1 MAKPAANDPWIA
13 AAGQARGRP
22 LSDTLA
28 RARRAARRAG
38 VTRLADVSGL
48 APFGLPVF
56 QAVRPGA
63 LLLSV
68 SQGKGLT
75 RMAAMV
81 SALLEA
87 VEIDCAERTPQPAV
101 VERLDAMGSALEVW
115 SGARRHMLG
124 VRLDPAVRR
133 GWVTVTDIAT
143 GASAPAPWDMLSLDM
158 TRALPRDIRP
168 GTVGLATGNSHAEA
182 SVAAIGEVLE
192 HHFQAST
199 RDWQPRER
207 RAAEVDLTDI
217 EDATSA
223 ALVRHIRSRG
233 FAVRAWSMAQDAG
246 IAAFCCAITDVKPAG
261 PPLPPAGGT
270 ACHPVRA
277 VAFVRALL
285 EAVQSRVTLIAGA
298 RDDLTPDDY
307 DGGAQR
313 TTDLIL
319 HSLSFGPGP
328 LAWTAVP
335 DCRAS
340 AAEAQ
345 LDLLVRVA
353 TEASPLPIYIH
364 QHEPPAEGLWVVRAL
379 APGLGDLGRA
389 PLLPPTR
396 TPRPPPPIVHSKRP
410 RRPIVFAG
418 PSLPRHL
425 VPDDVELRPPAIC
438 GDLAALLDERP
449 PAIGLIDGSFETAP
463 TVWHKEIMHLIA
475 EGIPV
480 IGGASLGALRAAELH
495 DFGMI
500 GVGRIFEAY
509 RDGKILR
516 DDAVMLVHAPAEL
529 DFRAITVAQVDAE
542 AALLDADLPAA
553 ELRQLQRIVRT
564 TDFRQRSWEL
574 CLDRYR
580 ARTGLAPSC
589 SAERLNALATLK
601 LRDAQQ
607 VVEWLR
613 SARPSPAHG
622 PRPPMT
628 ALYRLMLEKRVPAQW
643 RGQSPASGHALHA

>member
-1 MAKPAANDPWIA
+1 MAKATPPDPWLA
-13 AAGQARGRP
+13 AVGPPRVRS

-28 RARRAARRAG
+28 LARLAARRAG
-38 VTRLADVSGL
+38 VTRLAEVGGL

-68 SQGKGLT
+68 SQGKGVT

-87 VEIDCAERTPQPAV
+87 VEIDCAERMPPPPIMQ
-101 VERLDAMGSALEVW
+101 RLDAMGSTLQVW
-115 SGARRHMLG
+115 SQAPRHTLG
-124 VRLDPAVRR
+124 VRLDAAVRR
-133 GWVTVTDIAT
+133 GWVTVTDLAT
-143 GASAPAPWDMLSLDM
+143 GAPAPAPWDMLSLDM
-158 TRALPRDIRP
+158 TRSLPRDVRP
-168 GTVGLATGNSHAEA
+168 STVGLATGNSYAEA
-182 SVAAIGEVLE
+182 CVASIGEVLE

-199 RDWQPRER
+199 RDWQPRDR
-207 RAAEVDLTDI
+207 RAAEVDLTEISDPT
-217 EDATSA
+217 AA

-246 IAAFCCAITDVKPAG
+246 VAAFCCAITDVDAPGAR
-261 PPLPPAGGT
+261 LPPAGGT
-270 ACHPVRA
+270 ACHPIRA

-298 RDDLTPDDY
+298 RDDLTADDY
-307 DGGAQR
+307 DGGEQQ

-335 DCRAS
+335 DCQAVGT
-340 AAEAQ
+340 EAQ
-345 LDLLVRVA
+345 LDLLIRVA
-353 TEASPLPIYIH
+353 TEASRLPIYIH
-364 QHEPPAEGLWVVRAL
+364 RHEAPAEGLCVVHAL
-379 APGLGDLGRA
+379 APGLGDLGRV
-389 PLLPPTR
+389 
-396 TPRPPPPIVHSKRP
+396 PPPATTPSPVAAMVKSALP
-410 RRPIVFAG
+410 RRPVVFAG

-425 VPDDVELRPPAIC
+425 VPDDVELRPPATC
-438 GDLAALLDERP
+438 GDLVALLRDRP

-480 IGGASLGALRAAELH
+480 VGGASLGALRAAELH
-495 DFGMI
+495 DFGMT

-509 RDGKILR
+509 RDGKIIR

-542 AALLDADLPAA
+542 AALLEAA
-553 ELRQLQRIVRT
+553 LSATELRQLQRIVRT
-564 TDFRQRSWEL
+564 TDFRERTWEL

-589 SAERLNALATLK
+589 SAEQLDALATLK

-607 VVEWLR
+607 VVRWLR
-613 SARPSPAHG
+613 QARTGLEHR
-622 PRPPMT
+622 PRVPMT
-628 ALYRLMLEKRVPAQW
+628 ALYRLMLEKRCQARPRDPFPASEYPVPA
-643 RGQSPASGHALHA
+643 